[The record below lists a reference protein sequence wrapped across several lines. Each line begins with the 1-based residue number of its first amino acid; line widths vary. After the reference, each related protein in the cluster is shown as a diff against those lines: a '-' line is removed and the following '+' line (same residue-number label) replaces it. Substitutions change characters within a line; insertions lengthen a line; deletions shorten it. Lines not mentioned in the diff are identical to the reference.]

1 VKDDMDRLFTG
12 LREKDRVRASKLMTL
27 LEDGGPESEAALR
40 RLYDLPGKALVIG
53 VTGWPGAGKS
63 TLIGKMAKKSLESG
77 KRVGIV
83 AVDPTSPL
91 SGGGLLGDR
100 IRFRDIE
107 GKEGLFIRSMA
118 SRGHQGGLSR
128 SARAFV
134 KVLEV
139 MEYDVVILE
148 TVGVGQDQITVS
160 LVADTTVVVVAPGL
174 GDYLQAIKAGILEVA
189 DIFVVNKADRD
200 DADRTVL
207 DLLNAISLREKT
219 TWSPP
224 VLKTVA
230 SDGTGVAELMQEIER
245 HAAYSA
251 TEEYLGAGKARAA
264 RKEIQEALKSRLFD
278 WFVRSAAFDD
288 DALAGYAAE
297 IRTRRIDPYII
308 ADTLLSKKGIG

>member
-1 VKDDMDRLFTG
+1 MKDDMDRLFAG
-12 LREKDRVRASKLMTL
+12 LQEKDRVRASRLMTL
-27 LEDGGPESEAALR
+27 LEDGGAESEAALK

-63 TLIGKMAKKSLESG
+63 TLIGKMAKKSLEAG

-134 KVLEV
+134 KVFEV

-148 TVGVGQDQITVS
+148 TVGVGQDQISVS

-230 SDGTGVAELMQEIER
+230 SDGTGVGELMNEIER
-245 HAAYSA
+245 HAAYSS

-264 RKEIQEALKSRLFD
+264 RKEIKEALKSRLLD
-278 WFVRSAAFDD
+278 WFMRSAEFDD
-288 DALAGYAAE
+288 DALADYAAE
-297 IRTRRIDPYII
+297 IRKRRIDPYII